1 MPQKSSFV
9 SLLMLYQADHAKT
22 AASITHTA
30 TTSVER
36 YQVAEMCAVPTNFL
50 FLCQCWSTKIDWSLF
65 KGTTKISFPP
75 PSLLLVTPEWRCNKK
90 TLCAGTSVQA
100 SCIEAFFS
108 PLFCKRCSVRGKSPA
123 TSREEIFGTQGLG
136 FPVSDWIHYQK
147 ICILFLSQ
155 VFFAQ
160 QAVWSCSQLL
170 PHAGW
175 NQPIL
180 FFLPSEPRLC
190 CAIAWPS
197 AMSAVLDCSILGLLL
212 VPSVANSKAT
222 FDLEWTIAALYK
234 RSSVCIFAFR
244 WQASA
249 LSFKNPFSIL
259 SITWSSTVSPRL
271 FSDSRSSGFTLA
283 IASANS
289 LFWILGL
296 SKSCERMYFPC
307 NFWGFRGTVSK
318 NKKSQGVP
326 VTQKRK
332 PNMLVSD

>member
-1 MPQKSSFV
+1 
-9 SLLMLYQADHAKT
+9 ML
-22 AASITHTA
+22 
-30 TTSVER
+30 
-36 YQVAEMCAVPTNFL
+36 
-50 FLCQCWSTKIDWSLF
+50 
-65 KGTTKISFPP
+65 
-75 PSLLLVTPEWRCNKK
+75 
-90 TLCAGTSVQA
+90 
-100 SCIEAFFS
+100 FF
-108 PLFCKRCSVRGKSPA
+108 RGKSLCRHQQSKSFRNPKDW
-123 TSREEIFGTQGLG
+123 GKK
-136 FPVSDWIHYQK
+136 VSNWIHYQK

-155 VFFAQ
+155 VFESRSYGSLVMFTA
-160 QAVWSCSQLL
+160 AET
-170 PHAGW
+170 HAGW
-175 NQPIL
+175 NQPML